1 MRKQDSLLTF
11 LTSCFTCF
19 VFGQTK
25 CDSIF
30 FGKSS
35 ETPIAKW
42 LPQTKNELQIIDH
55 TAYTLGYFEEHEQA
69 AWVYYVLSKEE
80 CNGEEERSS
89 SFYQDKQITTGS
101 ALNSD
106 YKKSG
111 YDRGHLAP
119 AGDMSYDSLV
129 MKESF
134 YYSNISPQVPAFNR
148 GIWKKLETQVRNWG
162 IMYESCIIITGP
174 VLSDSLPTIGVN
186 KVSVPNWY
194 YKIVINPHHN
204 PVQAIGFLMRNES
217 SSAELS
223 EFVVTIDSIEVVSGI
238 DFFADLPT
246 SCEQLIESTVDG
258 SYWKGFETICI
269 SCPISL
275 PSSRKKQ
282 HTTN

>member
-1 MRKQDSLLTF
+1 MKKQDLLLVYLF
-11 LTSCFTCF
+11 SCFVGF
-19 VFGQTK
+19 VFGQTN

-30 FGKSS
+30 LGNSS
-35 ETPIAKW
+35 KASVAQW

-80 CNGEEERSS
+80 CVGDEERSS
-89 SFYQDKQITTGS
+89 SFYQDKQISTGS
-101 ALNSD
+101 AANSD

-162 IMYESCIIITGP
+162 MMYESCIIITGP

-217 SSAELS
+217 SSAEFS

-246 SCEQLIESTVDG
+246 SCEQMIESTVNG

-275 PSSRKKQ
+275 PSSRKNSK
-282 HTTN
+282 